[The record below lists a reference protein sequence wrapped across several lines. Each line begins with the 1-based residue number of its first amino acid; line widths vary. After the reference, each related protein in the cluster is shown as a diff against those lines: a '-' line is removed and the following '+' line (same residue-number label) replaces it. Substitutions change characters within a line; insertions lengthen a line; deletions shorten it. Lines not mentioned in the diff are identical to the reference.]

1 MKILSYFVKTYP
13 ISCLCIVVIWIVCL
27 IPIPET
33 PLDNVK
39 MIDKWTHF
47 LMYGGLCTLLWLE
60 YGLHHQSIEWKKMAF
75 YAVLL
80 PILLGG
86 GIEIVQA
93 TCTGGNRSGEFL
105 DFLADGVG
113 VFLGMIIGIPL
124 ALMLSKRSRD

>member
-1 MKILSYFVKTYP
+1 
-13 ISCLCIVVIWIVCL
+13 
-27 IPIPET
+27 
-33 PLDNVK
+33 
-39 MIDKWTHF
+39 
-47 LMYGGLCTLLWLE
+47 
-60 YGLHHQSIEWKKMAF
+60 QSIEWKKMAF

-86 GIEIVQA
+86 WVEIVQA